1 MPQVDAIGTNVTGAV
16 HYLHVPDGFLNTAVS
31 LLCWLITLVVL
42 VIALR
47 KAQSA
52 HDERLVPLAGVMA
65 AFIFAAQ
72 MINFPV
78 AGGTS
83 GHLLGAALAFMVL
96 GPWLG
101 LLVMT
106 AVITMQA
113 LLFQDGGLLTMGANI
128 LIMGIVPGFVGY
140 GIYQLAASRN
150 RRLKMAAAGMAAWLS
165 VVAGAFVTAF
175 LLGISG
181 TANLALVV
189 PLMVGVHMLIGV
201 GEALITVAALAFVTR
216 TRPQLMAAAAPA
228 KGGRWLLAGMGIIC
242 LILLLSPFASSSPD
256 GLEWVARQQSFIDKA
271 VDAPYTI
278 LPDYTTPFIG
288 EGGLSTVIAGLVGVV
303 LVAVFVLVVSRFI
316 GKRHD
321 QQQRPS

>member
-1 MPQVDAIGTNVTGAV
+1 MPPVDAIGTNVTGSV

-31 LLCWLITLVVL
+31 LLCWLITIVVL
-42 VIALR
+42 AIALR
-47 KAQSA
+47 KAQAA

-83 GHLLGAALAFMVL
+83 GHLLGATLAFMVL

-106 AVITMQA
+106 AVITLQA

-140 GIYQLAASRN
+140 GVYQLTAGRE
-150 RRLKMAAAGMAAWLS
+150 RRLKLVAAGVAAWLS
-165 VVAGAFVTAF
+165 VVAGAFVTAV

-189 PLMVGVHMLIGV
+189 PLMVGVHVLIGV
-201 GEALITVAALAFVTR
+201 GEALITVAALTFVSR
-216 TRPQLMAAAAPA
+216 TRPQLMGAAAPA
-228 KGGRWLLAGMGIIC
+228 NGGRWLLAGIGIII
-242 LILLLSPFASSSPD
+242 LILMLSPFASSSPD
-256 GLEWVARQQSFIDKA
+256 GLEWVAQQQAFIDRA
-271 VDAPYTI
+271 VDAPFAI
-278 LPDYTTPFIG
+278 LPDYTTPFLG
-288 EGGLSTVIAGLVGVV
+288 DGGFSTIVAGLVGVV
-303 LVAVFVLVVSRFI
+303 LVAVFVIVVSRLI